1 MLKYDAKFLQG
12 QGFLYEDITLKLLKP
27 EADALRIVCTNSDT
41 LTEWRITVVT
51 FGTPYCMKYCF
62 QLHLLVVLTG
72 RTVH

>member
-1 MLKYDAKFLQG
+1 MTPNFFKVRAF
-12 QGFLYEDITLKLLKP
+12 FMRKLLKP